1 MSPYCYLLQRPL
13 HTRIIYFVYSAPTLS
28 LFPYCIW
35 LQFSYLFLCVL
46 ITIFIVWS
54 GYTIV
59 DVVENHQKNN
69 SFQLERTFVSDRLWN
84 MNLCYNMYVIRVTTS
99 IIYYTLHSFFI
110 SSPICTLYPY
120 QISFFFSFLFHRHV
134 CAYNYTA
141 I

>member
-13 HTRIIYFVYSAPTLS
+13 HTWIIYFVYSATTLS

-46 ITIFIVWS
+46 ITIFVVWS

-99 IIYYTLHSFFI
+99 IIYYTLHSFFYI
-110 SSPICTLYPY
+110 VAHLYVVPIPN
-120 QISFFFSFLFHRHV
+120 FFLFFVSFSSSCV
-134 CAYNYTA
+134 C